1 MSRSLA
7 GLRCNKRTARHWW
20 LGWAYARGAWYN
32 DAREYMYQAD
42 FNPFSEC
49 FRFFSSFACGGPWSG
64 RHFYTRKERIDALER
79 TKKRLQDEIAGSVLR
94 LCWLN
99 MQSALSGC
107 RCGIAF
113 HDGRIPR
120 RSSRRSLPGL

>member
-1 MSRSLA
+1 MAAWPWVYGRALV
-7 GLRCNKRTARHWW
+7 TMM
-20 LGWAYARGAWYN
+20 LGN
-32 DAREYMYQAD
+32 IMYQAD
-42 FNPFSEC
+42 CNPFSEC

-64 RHFYTRKERIDALER
+64 RHFYTRKERINALER
-79 TKKRLQDEIAGSVLR
+79 KKKRLQDEIAGSVLR

-120 RSSRRSLPGL
+120 RRSRRRLPGVIVQYL